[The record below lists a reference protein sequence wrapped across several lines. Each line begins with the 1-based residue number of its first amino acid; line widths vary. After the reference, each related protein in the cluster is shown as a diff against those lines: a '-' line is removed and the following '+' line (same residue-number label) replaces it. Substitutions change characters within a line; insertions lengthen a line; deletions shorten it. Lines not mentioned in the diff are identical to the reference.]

1 MGNSQHSG
9 QDSDDQGEGE
19 DSQNY
24 SSGTQL
30 HNNSKRKRSNS
41 REILDSDEDEQREI
55 TTKSTAAVIL
65 EQKTK
70 LQQQNQQKLS
80 KKMKK
85 KKSAVGTKR
94 KKKIRKVAN
103 IKVEKVGSESS
114 DSDADFGI
122 SAPSMKKQYANMSSP
137 VTSEKSYNV
146 HGHSEQQMEI
156 DLYSSDGGDDDK
168 QRLYRNTRNRKKT
181 KKITT
186 LKHKNQRA
194 ADDNDGEE
202 EDSVDRFVIPDHYVE
217 DDEEN
222 FNVGDEDYDV
232 TLDQEQLNY
241 DFHNKPINSRRS
253 RRRHNNS
260 TSTNKKSSPSLSK
273 QKLEVH
279 QQQLYK
285 LSSKELSEI
294 KKQSRKKRNKTEPD
308 FHPDKQLHCLWCADS
323 FPSDDSFEAH
333 LIDDCSAPK
342 LLKGFRK
349 TSGTTFKNAWIHE
362 MQNKKVTKKSLR
374 KKWEALNRYLVDI
387 SESAIKPFVEEE
399 IKKRKKSENYKTM
412 RTLVDLA
419 IIFNKVALSVPNIA
433 NSSQRGNINKYMK
446 KIIDGG
452 SVEIFYFCEVCCKG
466 YASRNGYKSHQTKC
480 EKEMQKNIENQS
492 HSNRDDVASIIEALK
507 LKNRVNPKKSQ

>member
-1 MGNSQHSG
+1 LLAFVDFAAVIFFFLLLVQP
-9 QDSDDQGEGE
+9 QI
-19 DSQNY
+19 
-24 SSGTQL
+24 L
-30 HNNSKRKRSNS
+30 FLFLFLRLRSNS
-41 REILDSDEDEQREI
+41 REVLDSDEDEEREI
-55 TTKSTAAVIL
+55 RTKFAAAQA
-65 EQKTK
+65 EEKRK
-70 LQQQNQQKLS
+70 LQQQNQQKLA

-85 KKSAVGTKR
+85 KKSTVGTRR

-103 IKVEKVGSESS
+103 IQVEKVGSESS

-122 SAPSMKKQYANMSSP
+122 SPPNMKKQYANMSSP

-146 HGHSEQQMEI
+146 HGNSEEQQQQMEI
-156 DLYSSDGGDDDK
+156 DLYSSDDEEEEDNDE
-168 QRLYRNTRNRKKT
+168 QRRYRNTRRNRKRLT
-181 KKITT
+181 KKTI
-186 LKHKNQRA
+186 NQRA

-480 EKEMQKNIENQS
+480 EKEMQKNIEETQYNLDKS
-492 HSNRDDVASIIEALK
+492 LADNEHK
-507 LKNRVNPKKSQ
+507 TVNI